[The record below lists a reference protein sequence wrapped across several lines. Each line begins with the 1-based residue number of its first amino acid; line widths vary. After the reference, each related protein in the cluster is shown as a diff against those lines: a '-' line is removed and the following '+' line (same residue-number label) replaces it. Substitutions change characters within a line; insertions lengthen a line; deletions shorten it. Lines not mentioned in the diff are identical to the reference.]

1 MFNMKGNMLWIILAL
16 GVGGFL
22 LMKSKGGMGAGAKMA
37 PGSNPFG
44 QTTPSGGYFARKSGC
59 GCGR

>member
-1 MFNMKGNMLWIILAL
+1 MKGNMLWIILAL

-22 LMKSKGGMGAGAKMA
+22 LMKSKGIGMGAPKMA
-37 PGSNPFG
+37 PGSGTNPFG